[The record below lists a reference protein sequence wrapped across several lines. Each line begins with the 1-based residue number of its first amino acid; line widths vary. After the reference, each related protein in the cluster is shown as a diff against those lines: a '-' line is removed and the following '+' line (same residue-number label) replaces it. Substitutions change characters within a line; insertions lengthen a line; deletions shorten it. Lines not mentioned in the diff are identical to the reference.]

1 MNKIGTAD
9 AEIDAA
15 IARAR
20 KYEQDDPRVERA
32 EYQPGVDL
40 VALYLKNGMIV
51 AIPREL
57 LQGLQNATLAQL
69 RNIQLLGVGAG
80 LDWPD
85 LDVQHSVEG
94 LMSGILGNRRWMA
107 EIGRTGG
114 LATSPRKTEASRQ
127 NGRKGGRPKSTVAFP
142 SSEKAST
149 RR

>member
-1 MNKIGTAD
+1 MNKTGTTD

-15 IARAR
+15 IARAK

-51 AIPREL
+51 AVPREL

-69 RNIQLLGVGAG
+69 RNIQLLGVGTG

-94 LMSGILGNRRWMA
+94 LMSGIFGNRRWMA
-107 EIGRTGG
+107 EIGRAGG

-142 SSEKAST
+142 SSERAST